1 MAVGAWNH
9 NLSVWAKH
17 HVDAGIDFFY
27 KAICTAL
34 IFSLPAAPYSYLA
47 IWTVPEKYR

>member
-17 HVDAGIDFFY
+17 HVDAGIDFFD

-34 IFSLPAAPYSYLA
+34 IFSFRQRP
-47 IWTVPEKYR
+47 THT